1 MDKGRLVARPLVWVI
16 LDRIGR
22 SASRP
27 LSPDSDRIADNIG
40 GRQFRIFRI
49 SLDGQVESGL
59 LQFGPAS
66 SRGAFRDRHG
76 RRARDAVDALA
87 TQDERR
93 FGGRRSRVVLTPRRW
108 RQACGRYSAGDGG
121 KKARSPGRARR
132 KPLKP
137 LRREG
142 RMFSVNL
149 W

>member
-1 MDKGRLVARPLVWVI
+1 VARRLVWVI

-66 SRGAFRDRHG
+66 SRGRFAIVTD
-76 RRARDAVDALA
+76 V
-87 TQDERR
+87 ER
-93 FGGRRSRVVLTPRRW
+93 GMRW
-108 RQACGRYSAGDGG
+108 TLW
-121 KKARSPGRARR
+121 RR
-132 KPLKP
+132 KTSGVLADG
-137 LRREG
+137 EVVW
-142 RMFSVNL
+142 S
-149 W
+149 